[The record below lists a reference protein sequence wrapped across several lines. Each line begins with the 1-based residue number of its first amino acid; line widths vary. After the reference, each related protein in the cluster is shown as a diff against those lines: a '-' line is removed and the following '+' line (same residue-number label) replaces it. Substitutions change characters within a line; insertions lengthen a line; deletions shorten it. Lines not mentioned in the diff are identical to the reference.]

1 MAMGRLGA
9 VIRREYMERVRS
21 KWFVIATL
29 FGPLFFGVLMIVP
42 AWLSIRSARSTEK
55 ERVIVI
61 DATGTVLGQ
70 RVADRLRGGLFG
82 DTTGARVEA
91 VSPQNIAPAESS
103 ATLAVLR
110 KEATGFLVLGP
121 GALRDTTVRYA
132 GRNASSITEV
142 QRVERAVRD
151 AIVAY
156 RIESLGIRS
165 DEVLNVLKIRM
176 SVDAEQITDRGR
188 GGSGRVRF
196 VFAAAV
202 SLTLYMLILLHGNNI
217 LRSVLEEKTT
227 RVAEVVVASV
237 RPETLLAGKIIG
249 VGGVALTQ
257 ILVWAAASTAMIRAR
272 GPIMAAMGIPGMPFS
287 LPSVTPGTLILLFVF
302 FLLGFLLFAALYAIV
317 GAMVSS
323 EQEAQQAQQ
332 PLMLLILSPVLLL
345 QPILL
350 NPMTKL
356 AEVASWV
363 PFTAPVIM
371 PLRLSLVPVPTMQI
385 VLALAVSAAT
395 AIAAIW
401 LSSRIYRVGILM
413 YGKRATLRELARWV
427 RQG

>member
-9 VIRREYMERVRS
+9 VVRREYMERVRS
-21 KWFVIATL
+21 KWFLIATI
-29 FGPLFFGVLMIVP
+29 FGPIFFAMVMILP
-42 AWLSIRSARSTEK
+42 AWLSIRSTRSTER

-61 DATGTVLGQ
+61 DATGTALGQ

-82 DTTGARVEA
+82 DTTGARVVTVAPDTLPEA
-91 VSPQNIAPAESS
+91 EAA
-103 ATLAVLR
+103 ATQAVVR

-121 GALRDTTVRYA
+121 TALRDTAVRYA
-132 GRNASSITEV
+132 GRNASSLAEV
-142 QRVERAVRD
+142 SRIERAVRD
-151 AIVAY
+151 AIVAF
-156 RIESLGIRS
+156 RIERLGIRS
-165 DEVLNVLKIRM
+165 DEVLNVLRTRM

-196 VFAAAV
+196 IFAAAV

-257 ILVWAAASTAMIRAR
+257 ILAWTAASAAMVRAR
-272 GPIMAAMGIPGMPFS
+272 GPIMSAIGVPGLPFQ
-287 LPSVTPGTLILLFVF
+287 LPSITLGTVLLLLIF

-332 PLMLLILSPVLLL
+332 PLMLLILSPLLLL

-350 NPMTKL
+350 NPMTRL

-371 PLRLSLVPVPTMQI
+371 PLRLSLVPVPASQI
-385 VLALAVSAAT
+385 ALSLVVSLATCVAV
-395 AIAAIW
+395 IW
-401 LSSRIYRVGILM
+401 LSARIYRVGILL
-413 YGKRATLRELARWV
+413 YGKRATVREVMRWV